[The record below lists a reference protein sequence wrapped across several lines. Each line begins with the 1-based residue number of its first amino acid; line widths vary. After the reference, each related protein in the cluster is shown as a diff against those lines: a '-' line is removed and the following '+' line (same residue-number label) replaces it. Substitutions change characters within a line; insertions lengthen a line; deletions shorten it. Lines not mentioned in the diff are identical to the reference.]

1 MGGKEIENKQWGND
15 AYASNEGVEYRRDMP
30 DITPYSTER
39 RMMPTHTIGT
49 RASLNAEGKSSPV
62 TLRRMAWGTKEK
74 YEMTAIYT
82 STVAM
87 LKRNAT
93 RLR

>member
-1 MGGKEIENKQWGND
+1 MAVVSWIFAALNPESGVRSMLSSEGIRWAFGGLIPQ
-15 AYASNEGVEYRRDMP
+15 MQ
-30 DITPYSTER
+30 
-39 RMMPTHTIGT
+39 
-49 RASLNAEGKSSPV
+49 SSV
-62 TLRRMAWGTKEK
+62 LVWLILAGMAWGTKEK

>member
-1 MGGKEIENKQWGND
+1 MTRMPLTR
-15 AYASNEGVEYRRDMP
+15 ASNTEGTSGKMP

-49 RASLNAEGKSSPV
+49 RASLNAEGKRSPV